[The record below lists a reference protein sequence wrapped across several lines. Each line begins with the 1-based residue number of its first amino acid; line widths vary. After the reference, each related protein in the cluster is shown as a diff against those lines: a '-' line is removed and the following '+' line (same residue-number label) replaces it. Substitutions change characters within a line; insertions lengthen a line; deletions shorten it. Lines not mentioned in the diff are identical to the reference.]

1 MACTAYIF
9 LILKSEPALYDKKLS
24 LTSAFSDMTD
34 LERMELDLRR
44 RNEEIDAKNR
54 EVDFKPLEE
63 IGAGN
68 SNAAPCSPTKPP
80 PGTKIPVKKRTVRPS
95 AVGAAATVRRSSS
108 SSRLMTSEVTERLAD
123 EICKL
128 VREGS

>member
-1 MACTAYIF
+1 MN
-9 LILKSEPALYDKKLS
+9 
-24 LTSAFSDMTD
+24 D

-54 EVDFKPLEE
+54 EMEFKPLDEKR
-63 IGAGN
+63 AGN
-68 SNAAPCSPTKPP
+68 SIESPCSPTKPP
-80 PGTKIPVKKRTVRPS
+80 QGTKIPVKKRQS
-95 AVGAAATVRRSSS
+95 AVGAAATVKRTSS

-128 VREGS
+128 VG